1 VAIFDEVSEQL
12 TQALRSRDAA
22 RLVVLRSV
30 RAAFLNEIK
39 KDGSSTLSNEACI
52 EVLRR
57 LEKQRRES
65 IEAFRA
71 AQREDRAEAEVAEL
85 GVIQSF
91 LPSLADEQ
99 TTRSWLQEA
108 IQATGAG
115 SARDIGRVMGALMKT
130 RRGEVDGNLARK
142 LAQEL
147 LDS

>member
-99 TTRSWLQEA
+99 TTRSWLREA